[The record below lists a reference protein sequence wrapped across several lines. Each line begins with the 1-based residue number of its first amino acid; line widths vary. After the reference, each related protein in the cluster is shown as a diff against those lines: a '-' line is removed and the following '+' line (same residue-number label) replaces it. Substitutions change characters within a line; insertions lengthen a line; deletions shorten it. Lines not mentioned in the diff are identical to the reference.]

1 MSKRPISH
9 IGFSVSD
16 VGRSVAFYCGLL
28 GFEEVTGWTRSEP
41 YLGELTGNRDVVIN
55 AVILKLPEDSLLLE
69 LAQYDGADG
78 HAIEPAS
85 ANPGAAHLGL
95 NVENLDS
102 LYASLREKGAE
113 FVSSPVTPTVGP
125 NAGGRAV
132 LMLDP
137 DGFRI
142 ELVQSERSLDG
153 QRIETSS
160 E

>member
-1 MSKRPISH
+1 MSKRPVSH
-9 IGFSVSD
+9 VGFSVSNLE
-16 VGRSVAFYCGLL
+16 RSRVFYRSYL
-28 GFEEVTGWTRSEP
+28 GFEEVTSWTRSEA
-41 YLGELTGNRDVVIN
+41 YIGELTGNPG
-55 AVILKLPEDSLLLE
+55 AVIHTAIMKLPDDPLLLE
-69 LAQYDGADG
+69 LVQYDRTNG

-102 LYASLREKGAE
+102 LYDSLLARGAE

-132 LMLDP
+132 LLLDP

-142 ELVQSERSLDG
+142 ELVQTQRALDG
-153 QRIETSS
+153 QQIQTAS

>member
-1 MSKRPISH
+1 MSKRPVSH
-9 IGFSVSD
+9 VGFSVSD
-16 VGRSVAFYCGLL
+16 LERSRDFYRNLL
-28 GFEEVTGWTRSEP
+28 GFEEVTNWTRSEA
-41 YLGELTGNRDVVIN
+41 YIGELTGNPG
-55 AVILKLPEDSLLLE
+55 AVIHTAIMKHPDDPLLLE
-69 LAQYDGADG
+69 LVQYDRTDG

-102 LYASLREKGAE
+102 LYASLLERGAE

-132 LMLDP
+132 LLLDP

-142 ELVQSERSLDG
+142 ELVQTERSLDG
-153 QRIETSS
+153 QQVPSS
-160 E
+160 RE